1 MKLIKIKL
9 TLLILSASTLTYGQ
23 TFEEA
28 RLNFESKN
36 YTKAKEQFSKLLKT
50 KSRDPLTNQYLTV
63 TQAEIAYTNYQF
75 DESVSLF
82 KKCIDDPKVD
92 AKLKLFA
99 ESKLANASVASRQIR
114 GVEKVQI
121 IDSLVV
127 NKQDFMQEYRL
138 SNESGSVMNFDQF
151 FKATTGSFASVYQNQ
166 RKDKIYFAEKSSGN
180 NYQLYT
186 QNRLIDS
193 WSEKTP
199 LSDVINSKANE
210 NFPYVLTDGTTLYF
224 ASDGENSIGGYDIF
238 VTRYNFTTNS
248 YLAPENVGMP
258 FNSIYNDY
266 LMAIDEQNNIGW
278 FASDRYQPEGKVVIY
293 LFIPNESKQVY
304 DYEPS
309 AKLANLAQLRSIK
322 STWKN
327 GANYQTIL
335 DKIKNNDNAT
345 NPQSKAKDAFRLVIN
360 DKLIYHFLSDFRNE
374 DAKATFREYIQIE
387 NKFVSL
393 NNQLSKLRKEYASA
407 EQAHRKEI
415 SSAILSM
422 EQAVEQLQTQKATLK
437 QKAINL
443 ENQNIR

>member
-23 TFEEA
+23 TFDEA

-50 KSRDPLTNQYLTV
+50 KPRDPLTNQYLTV

-210 NFPYVLTDGTTLYF
+210 NFPYVMTDGTTLYF
-224 ASDGENSIGGYDIF
+224 SSDGENSIGGYDIF
-238 VTRYNFTTNS
+238 ITRFNFTTNS

-278 FASDRYQPEGKVVIY
+278 FASDRYQQEGKVVIY

-309 AKLANLAQLRSIK
+309 TKLSSMAQLRSIK

-327 GANYQTIL
+327 GANYESYL
-335 DKIKNNDNAT
+335 DKIRSNNKKPDI
-345 NPQSKAKDAFRLVIN
+345 QSKAKEAFRLVIN
-360 DKLIYHFLSDFRNE
+360 DKRVYHSFSEFKNE
-374 DAKATFREYIQIE
+374 DAKTAFREYIKVE

-393 NNQLSKLRKEYASA
+393 DNQLEKLRKEYISA
-407 EQAHRKEI
+407 DQTHRKEI
-415 SSAILSM
+415 SSTILSL
-422 EQAVEQLQTQKATLK
+422 EKEIEQLQAQKAALK

-443 ENQNIR
+443 ENQNVR